1 MLRTS
6 FFSRTKKVTILP
18 VLPSLTSKRMSSRKL
33 VFQSAMKSRSSAPS
47 SYTSPGL
54 EKIRARRV
62 AAGMRRLPREMMPS
76 INVASAGGGGGGAA
90 GVAGPPARG
99 GGGGAPPAGPPRGGG
114 GGGGGGGG

>member
-62 AAGMRRLPREMMPS
+62 AAGMRRVPREKMLL
-76 INVASAGGGGGGAA
+76 INVASAC
-90 GVAGPPARG
+90 
-99 GGGGAPPAGPPRGGG
+99 GGG
-114 GGGGGGGG
+114 GGGGGVSGFRGRGGGGGRPGGAPPAGGGGGG